1 MGQGTNG
8 IWRSNW
14 LVALV
19 YSCVFTLLAAFFYQ
33 NALQNAESNLLTRA
47 MKWSIQTPSSEIA
60 IIAID
65 RKSLDN
71 VGDWPWQRNVFAQ
84 VINQLATS
92 GARSIATTIRLD
104 SPQNELGLFYLTGV
118 RERLESE
125 GGNRKTLAGS
135 MDYLDQALADLGTDS
150 GLADSMARAGNVYL
164 AMDFPRNGLPGDIA
178 PDSPIHWLADSPSVQ
193 APRAGYA
200 QQAMP
205 VFTAAAAGSGHLY
218 MPTDSDGVRRRFNLL
233 VSSQGKLYPSLAL
246 LLTTESRGNSPINA
260 SIDDRHRLHIGRL
273 VVPADSTLAAIVHW
287 YPKRGGAEPFAVD
300 SFWDV
305 FAGNTPADKFRNKIV
320 LLGPTEKSV
329 ARMLNTPVGD
339 NTPEI
344 IALAHE
350 ISTLTN
356 QHFTTRP
363 AWAPRAEWAVWLLVA
378 VYLAFI
384 LGRLRPRFAILTSMG
399 VAAIMLVGSMAIYVS
414 ENIWLKP
421 LGPVLMLLLGH
432 VVLAVKGLDWER
444 LLEKGQ
450 PSEEIESNR
459 MLGLAFQQQGELEL
473 AWDKFRGLP
482 LDDGMM
488 AILYQLAL
496 GFEAKRKL
504 HRAGDIY
511 DHMAAFD
518 ADYRDLQKRMR
529 LAQQLED
536 TVTLGLPGASGRA
549 PVRLSEDGPGQP
561 QLGRYQVQEEIGK
574 GAMGAVYLAYDP
586 RLNRQ
591 VALKAIPLAE
601 EFSEDELEDVK
612 LRFFREAE
620 AAGRLDHPEI
630 VGVYDVGEDNNLAY
644 IAMEYVDGHRLSEF
658 TSPGHLLAEKTVLEL
673 TARTADALHYAHS
686 RGVVHRDIKPSNL
699 LYNEDTNQLKIADF
713 GIARFD
719 DGKRTRTG
727 LVMGTP
733 SYMSPEQI
741 EGENVTGASDLF
753 SLGVTLY
760 QLLTGYLPFRADSL
774 AKLMYKIAN
783 EPHLAVNQ
791 VRGDLPACI
800 EQLMSK
806 ALSKKP
812 LDRFMS
818 GAEMA
823 NAIRVCLSVVKENKE
838 PTDPI
843 DYEPA

>member
-1 MGQGTNG
+1 MGLGTTAF
-8 IWRSNW
+8 WRSNW

-19 YSCVFTLLAAFFYQ
+19 YSGVFTLLAVFPFAS
-33 NALQNAESNLLTRA
+33 ALQNAESGVLTHA
-47 MKWSIQTPSSEIA
+47 MKWSVQTPSNDIA

-65 RKSLDN
+65 RKSLEN

-84 VINQLATS
+84 LIDQLATS

-104 SPQNELGLFYLTGV
+104 SPQNELGLFYLTGL
-118 RERLESE
+118 RERLAS
-125 GGNRKTLAGS
+125 GGANSKILVEPMA
-135 MDYLDQALADLGTDS
+135 YLDQALADLGTDS
-150 GLADSMARAGNVYL
+150 NLAESMARAGNVYL
-164 AMDFPRNGLPGDIA
+164 PMDFPRNGRPGDMA
-178 PDSPIHWLADSPSVQ
+178 PYSPIQWLADSPAIQ

-200 QQAMP
+200 QQALP
-205 VFTAAAAGSGHLY
+205 LFTTAAAGSGHLY
-218 MPTDSDGVRRRFNLL
+218 MPTDSDGIRRRFNLL

-246 LLTTESRGNSPINA
+246 LLTTGARGNNPINA
-260 SIDDRHRLHIGRL
+260 SVDEENRLHIGSL
-273 VVPADSTLAAIVHW
+273 LVPADSTLATIVHW
-287 YPKRGGAEPFAVD
+287 YPPRAGAQPFTVD

-320 LLGPTEKSV
+320 LLGPTEKSL
-329 ARMLNTPVGD
+329 ARMLKTPVGAS
-339 NTPEI
+339 TPEI

-350 ISTLTN
+350 ISTLIN
-356 QHFTTRP
+356 QHFTARP
-363 AWAPRAEWAVWLLVA
+363 AWVPGAEWAVWLLVA
-378 VYLAFI
+378 IYLAFV
-384 LGRLRPRFAILTSMG
+384 LPRLRPRFAILTSLG
-399 VAAIMLVGSMAIYVS
+399 ITAIMLVASMAIYVS

-421 LGPVLMLLLGH
+421 LGPILMLLLGH
-432 VVLAVKGLDWER
+432 MVLAVKSLDWER
-444 LLEKGQ
+444 LLEKRQ
-450 PSEEIESNR
+450 PNEQIESNR
-459 MLGLAFQQQGELEL
+459 MLGLAFQAQGELEL

-482 LDDGMM
+482 LDDSMM

-504 HRAGDIY
+504 NRAADIY

-574 GAMGAVYLAYDP
+574 GAMGVVYLAYDP

-601 EFSEDELEDVK
+601 EFSENELEEVK

-620 AAGRLDHPEI
+620 AAGRLDHPDI
-630 VGVYDVGEDNNLAY
+630 VGVYDVGEDNDLAY

-658 TSPGHLLAEKTVLEL
+658 TSPAHLLAEETVLEL
-673 TARTADALHYAHS
+673 TARTAEALHYAHS

-699 LYNEDTNQLKIADF
+699 LYNESIDQLKVADF
-713 GIARFD
+713 GVARFD
-719 DGKRTRTG
+719 DSNRTRTG

-783 EPHLAVNQ
+783 EPHLAVNL
-791 VRGDLPACI
+791 VRSDLPDCI
-800 EQLMSK
+800 EKLMSK
-806 ALSKKP
+806 ALAKKP
-812 LDRFMS
+812 LDRFNS

-823 NAIRVCLSVVKENKE
+823 KSIRDCLSRLREEKAHGSNSL
-838 PTDPI
+838 
-843 DYEPA
+843 